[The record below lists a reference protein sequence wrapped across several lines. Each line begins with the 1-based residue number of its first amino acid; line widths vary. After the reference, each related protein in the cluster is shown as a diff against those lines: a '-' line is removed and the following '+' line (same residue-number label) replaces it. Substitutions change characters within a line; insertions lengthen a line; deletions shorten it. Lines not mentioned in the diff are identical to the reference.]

1 MLSSTRKYRTSVVI
15 PTRNRA
21 DLLSLTLQAVAKQD
35 LEKSEFEVIVCNDG
49 STEDISSA
57 FEVLRMAGVNFRVLD
72 LPPRGPASARN
83 SGIAASKSEIVTFI
97 DSDVIPN
104 ECLVRRLVEE
114 LEQDKAAVGTE
125 ACLMPIGEATGPL
138 WDAPSSTSGGG
149 YHTAAISY
157 RRADLLAVGGFDE
170 TFKLAACEDVELAAR
185 MLRRGTIPF
194 VSDAVAKHPTRRV
207 TLATHMRWRKHWRY
221 HVILAIRYGIF
232 AFPSN
237 PIGPFPRLRLALAA
251 SVTLPLG
258 RAIEAIKQ
266 LPTSL
271 SDGGLALAYAAADV
285 ALGLASVPEILTM
298 NVKDRVDYQ
307 SGREAHDG

>member
-1 MLSSTRKYRTSVVI
+1 VI

-21 DLLSLTLQAVAKQD
+21 DLLKLTLQAIARQD
-35 LEKSEFEVIVCNDG
+35 LEKSEYEVIVCNDG
-49 STEDISSA
+49 GTEDLTSA
-57 FEVLRMAGVNFRVLD
+57 FELLHTGGVNFQVLN

-83 SGIAASKSEIVTFI
+83 SGIVASKSDIVTFV

-104 ECLVRRLVEE
+104 ECLIRRLVED
-114 LEQDKAAVGTE
+114 LEEDKDAVGTE
-125 ACLMPIGEATGPL
+125 ACLTPIGEETGPL

-170 TFKLAACEDVELAAR
+170 TFKLAACEDVEIAAR
-185 MLRRGTIPF
+185 LLERGTILF
-194 VSDAVAKHPTRRV
+194 VPDAIAKHPTRRV
-207 TLATHMRWRKHWRY
+207 TLATHIRWQKHWQY
-221 HVILAIRYGIF
+221 HVILATRYGIF

-237 PIGPFPRLRLALAA
+237 RIGPFPRLRLALAA

-258 RAIEAIKQ
+258 RAMEAIKQ
-266 LPTSL
+266 LPTNL
-271 SDGGLALAYAAADV
+271 LDGGLALAYAATDV

-298 NVKDRVDYQ
+298 KVEDRVDYLNC
-307 SGREAHDG
+307 REAHEG